1 MPQTLGKR
9 DDDEWKKED
18 WPLVFGWKFF
28 VVLFALS
35 QIGLVWEYRSRER
48 CIAVNNKVL
57 MFLLDLDNH
66 ENGEYIGCYSSMKPG
81 NLGDTNNVEMY
92 IFKNCLYKYM
102 YFCLMEV
109 KSPYGAYIFII
120 NIKLLF
126 VKFFEHKM
134 WHVDLC

>member
-9 DDDEWKKED
+9 DDDEQKKEN
-18 WPLVFGWKFF
+18 WPSVFGWNFF

-57 MFLLDLDNH
+57 MFLLDSGNH
-66 ENGEYIGCYSSMKPG
+66 ENGEYIGCCSSMKPG

-102 YFCLMEV
+102 YFL
-109 KSPYGAYIFII
+109 SNGS
-120 NIKLLF
+120 
-126 VKFFEHKM
+126 
-134 WHVDLC
+134 